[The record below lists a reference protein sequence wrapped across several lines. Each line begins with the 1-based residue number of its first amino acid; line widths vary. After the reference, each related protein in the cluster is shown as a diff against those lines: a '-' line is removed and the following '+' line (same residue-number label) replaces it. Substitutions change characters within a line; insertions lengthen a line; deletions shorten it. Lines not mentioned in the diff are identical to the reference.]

1 MKERELLE
9 LVDGVYEAS
18 LEPGRWDAVLSGVAK
33 SFDATASGIR
43 IQNGAYVSQHWVGLE
58 PSFEQAYLEHYA
70 LLDPWVPAALSRSP
84 GRCYTSQE
92 LVADEELERSAF
104 YHELCKPFGMREL
117 CGGILEHTDAL
128 IVSMSVMRRDGAEP
142 FDAHTARAMNELTPH
157 VRRALAIQR
166 RLRTGDGTTTWAA
179 IDGLPIAVVT
189 LDRHGRVHRTNR
201 RADELLLR
209 RDGLSVEQGVL
220 GALTAADTRKLASF
234 VKSLVSP
241 LASEAS
247 REPVLRVE
255 RGEEK
260 RPLAIVGIRIT
271 RESAPAWEL
280 HHGGEPEVLLAIA
293 VDDGVGEPP
302 PELLRKL
309 YGLTPAEARVAVQV
323 GMGKSPREVSEALGI
338 AWSTVRFQLR
348 QVFEKMNVRRQS
360 ELTRVLLTLG
370 CLPRPNGA

>member
-1 MKERELLE
+1 M
-9 LVDGVYEAS
+9 
-18 LEPGRWDAVLSGVAK
+18 
-33 SFDATASGIR
+33 
-43 IQNGAYVSQHWVGLE
+43 
-58 PSFEQAYLEHYA
+58 
-70 LLDPWVPAALSRSP
+70 
-84 GRCYTSQE
+84 
-92 LVADEELERSAF
+92 
-104 YHELCKPFGMREL
+104 
-117 CGGILEHTDAL
+117 
-128 IVSMSVMRRDGAEP
+128 
-142 FDAHTARAMNELTPH
+142 
-157 VRRALAIQR
+157 
-166 RLRTGDGTTTWAA
+166 
-179 IDGLPIAVVT
+179 
-189 LDRHGRVHRTNR
+189 
-201 RADELLLR
+201 
-209 RDGLSVEQGVL
+209 
-220 GALTAADTRKLASF
+220 
-234 VKSLVSP
+234 KSLVSP